1 MAKEECIKT
10 KNAFTEKF
18 ITKCERPALD
28 YGQEK
33 MDTIWS
39 LFHGDIINGGFHDL
53 SHHDLTHTISFSTF
67 SIDFS
72 IFDVRKKFISNFLI
86 EFCYLTFCMLWCS
99 KMKEKVSKNKIESF
113 KSWKMRKLLIDKG
126 LHELRHS

>member
-33 MDTIWS
+33 MDTILS
-39 LFHGDIINGGFHDL
+39 LFHGDIINGVFHDL
-53 SHHDLTHTISFSTF
+53 SHTISFAFLKSF
-67 SIDFS
+67 SLTS
-72 IFDVRKKFISNFLI
+72 IRKKVFLSTR
-86 EFCYLTFCMLWCS
+86 C
-99 KMKEKVSKNKIESF
+99 
-113 KSWKMRKLLIDKG
+113 
-126 LHELRHS
+126 

>member
-72 IFDVRKKFISNFLI
+72 IFKGRKNFYIKLFSSNFVI
-86 EFCYLTFCMLWCS
+86 WHFACCDVY
-99 KMKEKVSKNKIESF
+99 KMKEKVSNI
-113 KSWKMRKLLIDKG
+113 KLNHLNLEKW
-126 LHELRHS
+126 ENFW

>member
-10 KNAFTEKF
+10 KNAITEKF

-72 IFDVRKKFISNFLI
+72 IFEVRKKNYIKLFYRFLLFDI
-86 EFCYLTFCMLWCS
+86 LHVVMSQNE
-99 KMKEKVSKNKIESF
+99 
-113 KSWKMRKLLIDKG
+113 RKLSYIKLNHLNLEKW
-126 LHELRHS
+126 ENFW